1 LNRTENRTDEQIK
14 KDIVDHLAWDSRVDA
29 SKVKVEVNRGNVV
42 LSGTVSSYPSRNIAY
57 KDSLA
62 VQGVMD
68 VRNDIEV
75 SYALPGPP
83 DEEIRENARRVLDE
97 LARLDMDRIDV
108 SVENGLVTVQGP
120 CRSYWTKE
128 RAEEMAS
135 LVTGVTGIRNRLSVV
150 PTEDLVD
157 DAIAESIVA
166 ALDRNS
172 EVEAG
177 TVTVTVENGK
187 VTLSGTVPTR
197 HVRDV
202 VYHTALYTT
211 GVVHIEDLLN
221 VRAP

>member
-1 LNRTENRTDEQIK
+1 MNRTDEQIK

-42 LSGTVSSYPSRNIAY
+42 LSGTVPSYPSRKIAY

-75 SYALPGPP
+75 SYAPPGPP
-83 DEEIRENARRVLDE
+83 DEEIRENVRRVLDE

-108 SVENGLVTVQGP
+108 SVENGLVTIQGP

-150 PTEDLVD
+150 FTEDVVD

-172 EVEAG
+172 EVDAG
-177 TVTVTVENGK
+177 AVTVTVENGK

-197 HVRDV
+197 RVRDV

-211 GVVHIEDLLN
+211 GVVHIEDLLY